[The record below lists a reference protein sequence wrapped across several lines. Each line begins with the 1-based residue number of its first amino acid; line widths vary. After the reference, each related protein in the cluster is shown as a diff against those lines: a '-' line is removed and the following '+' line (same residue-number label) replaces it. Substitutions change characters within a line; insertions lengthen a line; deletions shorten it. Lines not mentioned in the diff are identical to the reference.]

1 MIECFLSCGFGEGLG
16 VGWVNDFLFLLFLIG
31 LLILMDKFDLGF
43 CLCWFLIVWI
53 LCLSVV
59 IFFWS
64 FVIIWGLF
72 IDCVDFIDLLFVL
85 VMLIVVL
92 CVVDRVL
99 ICNCFCILFLS
110 LIIYDRNKRENINR
124 V

>member
-16 VGWVNDFLFLLFLIG
+16 VGWMNDFLFLLFLIG

-43 CLCWFLIVWI
+43 FLCWFLIVWI